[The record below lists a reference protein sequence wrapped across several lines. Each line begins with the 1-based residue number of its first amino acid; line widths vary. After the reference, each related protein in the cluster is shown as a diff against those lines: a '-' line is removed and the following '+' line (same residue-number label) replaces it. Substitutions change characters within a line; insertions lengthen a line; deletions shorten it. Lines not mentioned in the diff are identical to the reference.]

1 MRAQAIALGPLADDA
16 EGEAGEAGG
25 VNRQVDSFVGHQ
37 GRHNQQVTFRD
48 PSIRLEEL
56 GVHRRVHDVRL
67 TIIVSADSARNIM

>member
-1 MRAQAIALGPLADDA
+1 MRREAVALRPLADDA
-16 EGEAGEAGG
+16 EGQAGEAGG
-25 VNRQVDSFVGHQ
+25 VDRQVDAFVGHQ

-56 GVHRRVHDVRL
+56 GVHGRVHDVRL